1 MPKLTYTKNSIGAI
15 IKKAEEG
22 FVLTKKEQEAY
33 QFITITGKQMQ
44 NMVAGLSEAI
54 RSYEEIGKSVA
65 GVIKEAVNMQKI
77 FAEQLQGLFKSLAV
91 FNEINALIQI
101 PFIDFNLRNTTNSFQ
116 TQLQPVRIFVQPNE
130 PYEPPKSL
138 PPPKRKY
145 DLPLTAVQ
153 IEGKGFTL
161 EGEYVKGMTRKSEV
175 GQLFELMIR
184 SDLKG
189 KIPDELI
196 DQIKSSNSDELAYRA
211 RSYVIRDLKVILAG
225 NKLKLDMERYRA
237 LEKYHFKG
245 LTKYIRKPR
254 RTKKIVMKSK
264 TN

>member
-1 MPKLTYTKNSIGAI
+1 
-15 IKKAEEG
+15 
-22 FVLTKKEQEAY
+22 
-33 QFITITGKQMQ
+33 
-44 NMVAGLSEAI
+44 
-54 RSYEEIGKSVA
+54 
-65 GVIKEAVNMQKI
+65 
-77 FAEQLQGLFKSLAV
+77 
-91 FNEINALIQI
+91 
-101 PFIDFNLRNTTNSFQ
+101 
-116 TQLQPVRIFVQPNE
+116 
-130 PYEPPKSL
+130 
-138 PPPKRKY
+138 
-145 DLPLTAVQ
+145 
-153 IEGKGFTL
+153 
-161 EGEYVKGMTRKSEV
+161 MTRKSEV